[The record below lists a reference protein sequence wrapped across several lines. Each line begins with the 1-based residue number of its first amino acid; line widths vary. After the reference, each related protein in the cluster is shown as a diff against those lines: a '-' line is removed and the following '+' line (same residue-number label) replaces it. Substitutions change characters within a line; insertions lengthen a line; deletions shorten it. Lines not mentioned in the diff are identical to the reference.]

1 VNSAHARRLL
11 VAAALL
17 GFVLRAAFG
26 LIYWQDRPLTH
37 DEREYL
43 ALAANVA
50 AGRGFEQDLPNVAF
64 NASLRE
70 GRMPSDV
77 PDAVKVVQS
86 IVGALGVLLIGAI
99 GVRVGGF
106 RTGVIAAFIA
116 AVYPP
121 LVWICA
127 YALSEAL
134 FATLALACVW
144 WLMPVLDA
152 QRATPSPPYPPL
164 PQERGDFKS
173 AAETAVPTT
182 LSKERTSSGSN
193 VSGERTSLDSR
204 QRTRSDQK
212 NNPPSSP
219 EGERGAGGE
228 RGRLFIGGLLI
239 GLAVLTRPAMLF
251 FVPFVLLLAWRR
263 GRTAMAIAL
272 VAGVLAAV
280 LPWTARNAVVYGKF
294 VLVASEGGVTF
305 WTGNHREARGEG
317 DLAANPHL
325 KQLNQEF
332 RARHRGL
339 TEEQLEPIYYR
350 EALSFI
356 AEAPMRWLG
365 LVAKKLF
372 YTWVPIGPSYR
383 LHSPRYFWTSVLA
396 YGALLPVAV
405 AGFITLWRSGR
416 QPWTLWA
423 LAGSTVVVA
432 LLFFPQERFRIPV
445 IDPTL
450 ILCAAAALASMPSRA
465 SSANRRHS

>member
-11 VAAALL
+11 LAAALL

-26 LIYWQDRPLTH
+26 VIYWQGRPLTH

-43 ALAANVA
+43 ALASNLA
-50 AGRGFEQDLPNVAF
+50 AGRGFAQDLPNEPHEGDDDVQRFGRAPMYPVFLAPIVAF
-64 NASLRE
+64 NPASRD
-70 GRMPSDV
+70 GRMPDDV
-77 PDAVKVVQS
+77 PDAVKIAQS
-86 IVGALGVLLIGAI
+86 IVGAIGVWLLGAI
-99 GVRVGGF
+99 AWRVGGP
-106 RTGVIAAFIA
+106 RMGVVAAAIA

-144 WLMPVLDA
+144 WLMPMLDA
-152 QRATPSPPYPPL
+152 QRTAPSPPYPPL
-164 PQERGDFKS
+164 PQERGDLFIS
-173 AAETAVPTT
+173 
-182 LSKERTSSGSN
+182 
-193 VSGERTSLDSR
+193 
-204 QRTRSDQK
+204 
-212 NNPPSSP
+212 PSSP
-219 EGERGAGGE
+219 GGE
-228 RGRLFIGGLLI
+228 WGRLFVGGALI

-251 FVPFVLLLAWRR
+251 FLPFALLLGWRR
-263 GRTAMAIAL
+263 RAAFAVAML
-272 VAGVLAAV
+272 AGTLAVV
-280 LPWTARNAVVYGKF
+280 LPWTARNAVVYGRF

-325 KQLNQEF
+325 KLLNREF

-339 TEEQLEPIYYR
+339 TEEELEPIYYR
-350 EALSFI
+350 EALNFI
-356 AEAPMRWLG
+356 AEAPLRWLG

-405 AGFITLWRSGR
+405 AGFVRLWRSGR
-416 QPWTLWA
+416 RPWTLWA

-450 ILCAAAALASMPSRA
+450 ILCAAAALTPATPSS
-465 SSANRRHS
+465 SSAFRRLSR

>member
-1 VNSAHARRLL
+1 VSAPHARRLL
-11 VAAALL
+11 LAAAIL
-17 GFVLRAAFG
+17 GFALRAAFG
-26 LIYWQDRPLTH
+26 LIYWQNKPLTH

-43 ALAANVA
+43 ALAANVV
-50 AGRGFEQDLPNVAF
+50 AGRGFAQDLPNEPPESEDHGNGIGVQRFGRAPMYPLF
-64 NASLRE
+64 LAPIVVLDASLGD
-70 GRMPSDV
+70 GRMPDDV
-77 PDAVKVVQS
+77 PAAVKIAQS
-86 IVGALGVLLIGAI
+86 LVGAIGVLLIGAI
-99 GVRVGGF
+99 GIRIGSE
-106 RTGVIAAFIA
+106 RTGVIAAFIF

-152 QRATPSPPYPPL
+152 DAPK
-164 PQERGDFKS
+164 GGK
-173 AAETAVPTT
+173 
-182 LSKERTSSGSN
+182 
-193 VSGERTSLDSR
+193 
-204 QRTRSDQK
+204 
-212 NNPPSSP
+212 
-219 EGERGAGGE
+219 GA
-228 RGRLFIGGLLI
+228 LFIGGMLI
-239 GLAVLTRPAMLF
+239 GLAILTRPAMLF
-251 FVPFVLLLAWRR
+251 FLPFALLLGWRHR
-263 GRTAMAIAL
+263 ASFAVAIL
-272 VAGVLAAV
+272 AGTLAVV
-280 LPWTARNAVVYGKF
+280 LPWTARNAAVYGRF

-305 WTGNHREARGEG
+305 WTGNHREAQGEG

-339 TEEQLEPIYYR
+339 TEEELEPIYYR

-356 AEAPMRWLG
+356 AEAPLRWVG
-365 LVAKKLF
+365 LLAKKLF

-383 LHSPRYFWTSVLA
+383 LHSPRYFWTSVVA

-405 AGFITLWRSGR
+405 FGFITLWRSGR
-416 QPWTLWA
+416 RPWTLWA

-450 ILCAAAALASMPSRA
+450 ILCAAAALTPVLSPAPTGP
-465 SSANRRHS
+465 RRHS

>member
-1 VNSAHARRLL
+1 VNAASARRLL
-11 VAAALL
+11 LAAALL

-43 ALAANVA
+43 ALAANVI
-50 AGRGFEQDLPNVAF
+50 AGRGFAQDLPNEPHESDSDIQRFGRAPMYPLFLAPIAAF
-64 NASLRE
+64 DGSLRD
-70 GRMPSDV
+70 GRMPPDV

-86 IVGALGVLLIGAI
+86 IVGGFGVWLLGMIAW
-99 GVRVGGF
+99 RVGGD
-106 RTGVIAAFIA
+106 RMGVIAAFIA

-144 WLMPVLDA
+144 WLMPVLD
-152 QRATPSPPYPPL
+152 T
-164 PQERGDFKS
+164 RG
-173 AAETAVPTT
+173 TA
-182 LSKERTSSGSN
+182 
-193 VSGERTSLDSR
+193 
-204 QRTRSDQK
+204 
-212 NNPPSSP
+212 
-219 EGERGAGGE
+219 GADWK
-228 RGRLFIGGLLI
+228 RLFIGGALI

-251 FVPFVLLLAWRR
+251 FLPFALLLAWRR
-263 GRTAMAIAL
+263 RAAFAAAILAGML
-272 VAGVLAAV
+272 VIV
-280 LPWTARNAVVYGKF
+280 LPWTARNAAVYGRF

-325 KQLNQEF
+325 KQLNREF

-339 TEEQLEPIYYR
+339 TEEELEPIYYR
-350 EALSFI
+350 EALNFI
-356 AEAPMRWLG
+356 AEAPVRWLG
-365 LVAKKLF
+365 LEAKKLF

-383 LHSPRYFWTSVLA
+383 LHSPRYFWTSVIA
-396 YGALLPVAV
+396 YGALLPVAI
-405 AGFITLWRSGR
+405 AGFIRLWRSGR
-416 QPWTLWA
+416 RPWTLWA
-423 LAGSTVVVA
+423 LAGSTVVVS

-450 ILCAAAALASMPSRA
+450 ILCAAAALTPAFV
-465 SSANRRHS
+465 SAPAESRRHS

>member
-1 VNSAHARRLL
+1 VDSAPARRLL
-11 VAAALL
+11 LAAALL

-50 AGRGFEQDLPNVAF
+50 AGRGFAQDLPNEPHEGDGEGGSGAGIQRFGRAPMYPLFLAPIVAF
-64 NASLRE
+64 DASLRD

-86 IVGALGVLLIGAI
+86 LVGAI
-99 GVRVGGF
+99 GIWLLGAIAWRVGGP
-106 RTGVIAAFIA
+106 RMGVVAAAIA

-144 WLMPVLDA
+144 WLMPLLDA
-152 QRATPSPPYPPL
+152 QRTSTSPASPPPSE
-164 PQERGDFKS
+164 QRG
-173 AAETAVPTT
+173 EMGP
-182 LSKERTSSGSN
+182 
-193 VSGERTSLDSR
+193 
-204 QRTRSDQK
+204 
-212 NNPPSSP
+212 
-219 EGERGAGGE
+219 GGE
-228 RGRLFIGGLLI
+228 WGRLFIGGLLI

-251 FVPFVLLLAWRR
+251 FLPFVLLLTWQRRR
-263 GRTAMAIAL
+263 GRVALTAAL
-272 VAGVLAAV
+272 LAGVFAVV
-280 LPWTARNAVVYGKF
+280 LPWTARNAAVYGRF

-305 WTGNHREARGEG
+305 WTGNHREALGEG

-325 KQLNQEF
+325 KRLNQEF

-339 TEEQLEPIYYR
+339 TEEELEPIYYR
-350 EALSFI
+350 EALNFI
-356 AEAPMRWLG
+356 AEAPLRWLG

-383 LHSPRYFWTSVLA
+383 LHSPRYFWTSVVA

-405 AGFITLWRSGR
+405 IGFSILWRSGR
-416 QPWTLWA
+416 RPWTLWA
-423 LAGSTVVVA
+423 LAASTIVVA

-450 ILCAAAALASMPSRA
+450 ILCAAAALTPML
-465 SSANRRHS
+465 SSARGARRHS

>member
-1 VNSAHARRLL
+1 VNSAPARRLL
-11 VAAALL
+11 LAAALL

-43 ALAANVA
+43 ALAANVS
-50 AGRGFEQDLPNVAF
+50 AGRGFAQDLPNEPHDSDSDIQRFGRAPLYPLFLAPIVAF
-64 NASLRE
+64 NPALRD
-70 GRMPSDV
+70 GRMPNDV
-77 PDAVKVVQS
+77 PDAVKLAQS
-86 IVGALGVLLIGAI
+86 LIGALGVWLLGAI
-99 GVRVGGF
+99 AWRVGGD
-106 RTGVIAAFIA
+106 RMGVIAAFIA

-152 QRATPSPPYPPL
+152 QRAAPPPPW
-164 PQERGDFKS
+164 EW
-173 AAETAVPTT
+173 
-182 LSKERTSSGSN
+182 
-193 VSGERTSLDSR
+193 
-204 QRTRSDQK
+204 
-212 NNPPSSP
+212 
-219 EGERGAGGE
+219 
-228 RGRLFIGGLLI
+228 GRLFIGGVLI

-251 FVPFVLLLAWRR
+251 FLPFALLLGLRIRVAF
-263 GRTAMAIAL
+263 AAAIL
-272 VAGVLAAV
+272 AGTFAVV
-280 LPWTARNAVVYGKF
+280 LPWTARNAAVYGRF

-325 KQLNQEF
+325 KRLNREF
-332 RARHRGL
+332 RERHRGL

-350 EALSFI
+350 DALGFI
-356 AEAPMRWLG
+356 AEAPLRWVG

-405 AGFITLWRSGR
+405 AGFIILWRSGR
-416 QPWTLWA
+416 RPWTLWA
-423 LAGSTVVVA
+423 LAGSTVVVG

-450 ILCAAAALASMPSRA
+450 ILCAAAALTPTALPVSTAFRRPS
-465 SSANRRHS
+465 

>member
-11 VAAALL
+11 LAAALL

-26 LIYWQDRPLTH
+26 LIYWQGRPLTH

-50 AGRGFEQDLPNVAF
+50 AGRGFAQDLPNEPHEGEGDGAVQRFGRAPMYPLFLAPIVAF
-64 NASLRE
+64 DASLRD
-70 GRMPSDV
+70 GRMPNDV

-86 IVGALGVLLIGAI
+86 MVGAI
-99 GVRVGGF
+99 GVWLLGVIAWRVGGD
-106 RTGVIAAFIA
+106 RMGVIAAAIA

-144 WLMPVLDA
+144 WLMPTLDV
-152 QRATPSPPYPPL
+152 QRAAASPLYPPL
-164 PQERGDFKS
+164 Q
-173 AAETAVPTT
+173 
-182 LSKERTSSGSN
+182 
-193 VSGERTSLDSR
+193 
-204 QRTRSDQK
+204 
-212 NNPPSSP
+212 
-219 EGERGAGGE
+219 GERGAGGE
-228 RGRLFIGGLLI
+228 RGRLFIGGVLI

-251 FVPFVLLLAWRR
+251 FLPFTLLLGWRR
-263 GRTAMAIAL
+263 RVAFAVAIL
-272 VAGVLAAV
+272 AGTLAVV
-280 LPWTARNAVVYGKF
+280 LPWTARNASVYGRF

-325 KQLNQEF
+325 KELNQEF

-339 TEEQLEPIYYR
+339 TEEELEPIYYR
-350 EALSFI
+350 EALNFI
-356 AEAPMRWLG
+356 AEAPLPWLG

-405 AGFITLWRSGR
+405 AGFVRLWRSGPR
-416 QPWTLWA
+416 PWTLWA
-423 LAGSTVVVA
+423 LAGSTIVVA

-450 ILCAAAALASMPSRA
+450 ILCAAAALTPTALAASTAFRRPS
-465 SSANRRHS
+465 